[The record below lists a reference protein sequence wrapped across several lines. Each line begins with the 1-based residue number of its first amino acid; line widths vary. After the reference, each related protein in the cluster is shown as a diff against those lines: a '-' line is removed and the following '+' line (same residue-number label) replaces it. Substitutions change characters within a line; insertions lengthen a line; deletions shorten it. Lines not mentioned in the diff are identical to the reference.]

1 MFPFQRSGELSFQT
15 TEFVAEEEQIDA
27 ENQIYW
33 LDGAPVNIGDMNTT
47 NVSLGPNNNRG
58 RSRGRGRGRGRV
70 SSNNTSNNCNE
81 NNDDE
86 QKKAIHKEVERQRRL
101 EMSNL
106 YSSLRSTLPPEYI
119 KGKRSTSDHLTEAVN
134 YIKDLEKNIQELSDK
149 RDQLKAAPESHTSTY
164 QVGSSSHPRA
174 SLGSVEISPCLGG
187 LDIDINAG
195 YEDQSFTLSSA
206 LQVIFEE
213 GLSVTSCS
221 STKVNQRI
229 IHKIV
234 CEVTDVTC
242 IDFQR
247 LHQRL
252 VNLVS

>member
-47 NVSLGPNNNRG
+47 N
-58 RSRGRGRGRGRV
+58 
-70 SSNNTSNNCNE
+70 
-81 NNDDE
+81 
-86 QKKAIHKEVERQRRL
+86 
-101 EMSNL
+101 
-106 YSSLRSTLPPEYI
+106 
-119 KGKRSTSDHLTEAVN
+119 GKRSTSDHLTEAVN

-195 YEDQSFTLSSA
+195 YEDQSDRRNMHRFPAASSEIGQSSFLS
-206 LQVIFEE
+206 
-213 GLSVTSCS
+213 
-221 STKVNQRI
+221 K
-229 IHKIV
+229 
-234 CEVTDVTC
+234 
-242 IDFQR
+242 
-247 LHQRL
+247 
-252 VNLVS
+252 

>member
-33 LDGAPVNIGDMNTT
+33 LDGAPLNIEGNMNTA
-47 NVSLGPNNNRG
+47 NVSLGPSNNRG

-70 SSNNTSNNCNE
+70 SSNNTSNYND
-81 NNDDE
+81 NDDE

-106 YSSLRSTLPPEYI
+106 YSSLRSTLPPEYV
-119 KGKRSTSDHLTEAVN
+119 KGKRSTSDHLAEAVN

-149 RDQLKAAPESHTSTY
+149 RDQLKAAPESPTSTY
-164 QVGSSSHPRA
+164 QVGSSSNPRP
-174 SLGSVEISPCLGG
+174 SLGSVEINPCLGG

-195 YEDQSFTLSSA
+195 YEDESFTLSSA

-252 VNLVS
+252 INLVF